1 MYTITFRQNGS
12 EIRTQAAGGQTILEA
27 ARAAGV
33 DIDAPCS
40 GNGIC
45 GKCRV
50 KLVSGALDGG
60 TGRQI
65 SEEERLAGI
74 RLACESR
81 VCGDAVIEIP
91 ETAGSFRYGIV
102 TADLSGEKD
111 LAVFRAAAD
120 ALQEQGIARVR
131 SGFSLIALT
140 LDAPTLDD
148 TVPDLDRVQLA
159 LSRETDCEAIRFSS
173 VFVRRAAAVL
183 RENDFRVVLPVEK
196 KDDGSLFVYD
206 ILPPD
211 SDMIPALA
219 VDIGTTTVTAVL
231 TDLLTGKILSRASA
245 GNAQIRYGADV
256 INRIVAASRPGGR
269 ELLEK
274 AITEDTLRPMVEAL
288 CREAGISAGRILRVC
303 IASNT
308 TMNHLLT
315 GCFAD
320 PIRMEP
326 YIPTFFET
334 NAFSGHD
341 FPLGI
346 HPDAAVL
353 FAPNVGSYVGGDIT
367 AGTLVTR
374 MWTKP
379 EFSVFVDLGTNGEIV
394 FGSEDFL
401 MCCACS
407 AGPAFEG
414 GGISCGMRATRGAI
428 SELVIDPE
436 TMEPTFK
443 TISDAAP
450 LGLCGS
456 GIIDT
461 VSELF
466 RCGIISG
473 KGAFIREGARIRR
486 DESSIARYV
495 IAQGGEDQREICID
509 EVDIANFIRAKGAI
523 FSAIVTMLRCVDMDM
538 EMIDHIYIAGGI
550 GSGLN
555 IDNAVS
561 VGMLPKLAKE
571 CYTYLG
577 NTSLTGAVCMLLSSD
592 AAEKVRE
599 IASGLTYL
607 ELSTQPGY
615 MDEFVAA
622 CFLPHTDASLFPED

>member
-1 MYTITFRQNGS
+1 MYTITFRQNEN
-12 EIRTQAAGGQTILEA
+12 EIRTQAAGGQTILEV

-40 GNGIC
+40 GNGLC
-45 GKCRV
+45 GKCRI
-50 KLVSGALDGG
+50 KLLSGSLDGG
-60 TGRQI
+60 LGRQI
-65 SEEERLAGI
+65 SVEEQLSGV

-102 TADLSGEKD
+102 TADFSAEKD
-111 LAVFRAAAD
+111 LVLFNAAAD
-120 ALQEQGIARVR
+120 ALAQEGIARVR
-131 SGFSLIALT
+131 GGFTMCVLS
-140 LDAPTLDD
+140 LDAPTLLD
-148 TVPDLDRVQLA
+148 TVPDLDRVSLK
-159 LSRETDCEAIRFSS
+159 LTEETGCEKIRFSS
-173 VFVRRAAAVL
+173 VFVRRAAAML
-183 RENDFRVVLPVEK
+183 REYDFHVALPAEK

-211 SDMIPALA
+211 ADGIPALA

-231 TDLLTGKILSRASA
+231 TDLLTGKIIARASA
-245 GNAQIRYGADV
+245 GNAQIQFGADV

-269 ELLEK
+269 RLLEK
-274 AITEDTLRPMVEAL
+274 AIVEDTLRPMIEKMCADSHL
-288 CREAGISAGRILRVC
+288 DTSRICRVC
-303 IASNT
+303 VASNT
-308 TMNHLLT
+308 TMNHLFT

-334 NAFSGHD
+334 SAFSGHD

-367 AGTLVTR
+367 AGTLISR
-374 MWTKP
+374 IWAKP

-394 FGSEDFL
+394 FGNEDFL

-414 GGISCGMRATRGAI
+414 GDIGCGMRATRGAI
-428 SELVIDPE
+428 SEVVIDPE
-436 TMEPTFK
+436 TMEPTLS
-443 TISDAAP
+443 TISGAAP

-473 KGAFIREGARIRR
+473 KGTFIREGPRIRR

-495 IAQGGEDQREICID
+495 LVEGGENQREIYID
-509 EVDIANFIRAKGAI
+509 EVDISNFIRAKGAI
-523 FSAIVTMLRCVDMDM
+523 FSAIVTMLRCVDMDISM
-538 EMIDHIYIAGGI
+538 VEHIYIAGGI

-555 IDNAVS
+555 IPNAVS
-561 VGMLPKLAKE
+561 IGMLPKLDE
-571 CYTYLG
+571 SCYTYLG

-592 AAEKVRE
+592 AADKVRE
-599 IASGLTYL
+599 ISSGLTYL

-622 CFLPHTDASLFPED
+622 CFLPHTDASLFQEA